1 MKIISREETPNP
13 AAIKFVMDGPVVA
26 SGYLSFSCGDD
37 DEEYTGDNALARA
50 LFKLGASDIYLCQDS
65 VSVTMASYKAWEFFM
80 DDVCLAIE
88 THLVPP
94 GQESK
99 EKKESILT
107 KIDRE
112 TFPNLLDSE
121 KAAIIDSLFDE
132 IIRPALANDGGGLE
146 LLAIE
151 GNDVK
156 IKYQGACGTCPSS
169 TGGTLAAIQRALQN
183 YLDPELV
190 VSIRSH

>member
-1 MKIISREETPNP
+1 
-13 AAIKFVMDGPVVA
+13 
-26 SGYLSFSCGDD
+26 
-37 DEEYTGDNALARA
+37 
-50 LFKLGASDIYLCQDS
+50 
-65 VSVTMASYKAWEFFM
+65 M

-99 EKKESILT
+99 EAKESILN

-112 TFPNLLDSE
+112 TFPNLPDSE
-121 KAAIIDSLFDE
+121 KAVIIDSLFDE

-151 GNDVK
+151 GNEVK

-169 TGGTLAAIQRALQN
+169 TGRTLAAIQRALQN